1 MNLLEELQE
10 QYQKARK
17 EKDNKNE
24 RSAQKAY
31 DRIIN
36 QVKNDVQNA
45 KTYSSF
51 NFDIFGYD
59 DEVKTILCEKLKKD
73 GLSIRFDDCNEYL
86 EISGWVEE
94 KSNWEKFLV

>member
-1 MNLLEELQE
+1 MNLLEKLQK

-24 RSAQKAY
+24 YLAQKAY

-45 KTYSSF
+45 QTYSSF
-51 NFDIFGYD
+51 NYGIFNYD
-59 DEVKTILCEKLKKD
+59 DEVKTILYEKFKKD
-73 GLSIRFDDCNEYL
+73 GLSIHFDDCNGWL
-86 EISGWVEE
+86 EISGWAKE
-94 KSNWEKFLV
+94 

>member
-1 MNLLEELQE
+1 MNLLDELQE

-24 RSAQKAY
+24 HLAQKAY

-45 KTYSSF
+45 HIYSSF
-51 NFDIFGYD
+51 NYDIFNYD
-59 DEVKTILCEKLKKD
+59 DEVKTILYEKLKKD
-73 GLSIRFDDCNEYL
+73 GLFIRFDDCYECL
-86 EISGWVEE
+86 EISGWAE
-94 KSNWEKFLV
+94 K

>member
-1 MNLLEELQE
+1 MNLLKELQE

-24 RSAQKAY
+24 RLAQKAY

-45 KTYSSF
+45 QTYSSF
-51 NFDIFGYD
+51 NYGIFNYD

-73 GLSIRFDDCNEYL
+73 GLLIRFDDCNEYL
-86 EISGWVEE
+86 EISGWAEE
-94 KSNWEKFLV
+94 

>member
-24 RSAQKAY
+24 RLAQKAY
-31 DRIIN
+31 DRIVN

-45 KTYSSF
+45 QTYSSF
-51 NFDIFGYD
+51 NYGIFNYD

-73 GLSIRFDDCNEYL
+73 GLLICFDDCNEYL
-86 EISGWVEE
+86 EISGWAEE
-94 KSNWEKFLV
+94 

>member
-1 MNLLEELQE
+1 MINLLEELQE

-36 QVKNDVQNA
+36 QIKNDAQNV
-45 KTYSSF
+45 KTYSIF
-51 NFDIFGYD
+51 NFGIFNYD
-59 DEVKTILCEKLKKD
+59 NEVKTILCEKLKKD
-73 GLSIRFDDCNEYL
+73 GLSIRLDDGDEYL
-86 EISGWVEE
+86 EISGWAEE
-94 KSNWEKFLV
+94 

>member
-1 MNLLEELQE
+1 MNLLKELQE

-17 EKDNKNE
+17 EKNNENE
-24 RSAQKAY
+24 RLAQKAY

-45 KTYSSF
+45 QIYSSF
-51 NFDIFGYD
+51 NYGIFNYD
-59 DEVKTILCEKLKKD
+59 DEVKTILYEKFKKD

-86 EISGWVEE
+86 EISRWAEE
-94 KSNWEKFLV
+94 